1 MATRERKNSVND
13 IERRK
18 ELADFLKTRRKRLS
32 PMDVGLPPGVRR
44 KTPGLRR
51 EEVAQ
56 LASVG
61 VTWYTW
67 LEQGRDIHVS
77 QQILESLAQALQL
90 SQVERAHLFALAQQ
104 PLMPALSMQRE
115 VVSPFLQ
122 RLLEQLEPGPA
133 YITGRCWD
141 LLAWNRAA
149 SEVLGDFQAV
159 EEEQRNIV
167 WFIFTNQE
175 FRRRV
180 VDWEGVAQRAL
191 AQFRVSCGQW
201 PGDPRFADLIERLK
215 QNSPEFR
222 VWWPRHEIRGRLDGC
237 KELIHPRVGRLL
249 LEHTTFQVNEAPDL
263 KVVVYL
269 PAPGTDTAASIQRLL
284 SGEPLTI

>member
-1 MATRERKNSVND
+1 MDD

-18 ELADFLKTRRKRLS
+18 ELADFLKSRRRRLS
-32 PMDVGLPPGVRR
+32 PVDVGLPPGVRR

-90 SQVERAHLFALAQQ
+90 SQAERAHLFVLAQQ
-104 PLMPALSMQRE
+104 QSVSVPATQRE
-115 VVSPFLQ
+115 VVSPFLH
-122 RLLEQLEPGPA
+122 RFLEQLEPGPA
-133 YITGRCWD
+133 YITGRSWD

-149 SEVLGDFQAV
+149 LEVLGDFSALD
-159 EEEQRNIV
+159 EEKRNIV
-167 WFIFTNQE
+167 WFVFTDQE

-180 VDWEGVAQRAL
+180 VDWEGIAQRVL

-201 PGDPRFADLIERLK
+201 PNDPRFADLIEQLE

-222 VWWPRHEIRGRLDGC
+222 LWWPRHEIRGRQDGC

-249 LEHTTFQVNEAPDL
+249 LEHTTFQLSEAPDL

-269 PAPGTDTAASIQRLL
+269 AAPQTDTAAKIQRLL
-284 SGEPLTI
+284 SGEPLKI